1 MSCVYYTGYE
11 LQFIFI
17 ARVTSYFLHTSYEF
31 LFIARVTS
39 YFLHTSYELLFI
51 VRVTSYI
58 LTMSYNKDRD
68 DEVVYDNKVMIKN
81 YSLRSFFDKE
91 LGVR

>member
-1 MSCVYYTGYE
+1 MSYDLFYC
-11 LQFIFI
+11 
-17 ARVTSYFLHTSYEF
+17 TSYFLHTSYEF

-68 DEVVYDNKVMIKN
+68 DEVVYDNKVMITLWDHFLIKN
-81 YSLRSFFDKE
+81 LRFAKPCFHVISI
-91 LGVR
+91 